1 MEKENIT
8 KTREDLVK
16 FITEKEFVLGDYW
29 FFDTNVR
36 VLADAVQFMQR
47 DWYIEW
53 MWTADFEEWYQVADY
68 YDDIVHDVIVFD
80 TEVHWNYFDTAE
92 QVADYL
98 YDLNAKYEYTKT
110 KYEEMY
116 TIAEAFKK
124 IFRLL
129 ITN

>member
-1 MEKENIT
+1 MEKDNAT
-8 KTREDLVK
+8 KTRQDLVNY
-16 FITEKEFVLGDYW
+16 ITNEWFVFGDFW
-29 FFDTNVR
+29 DFDTNIK
-36 VLADAVQFMQR
+36 VLANAVQFMQR

-68 YDDIVHDVIVFD
+68 YDDIVHDVIVFE
-80 TEVHWNYFDTAE
+80 TEIHWNFFDKAE
-92 QVADYL
+92 DVANYL
-98 YDLNAKYEYTKT
+98 YDLNARYENTKT